1 MSRYDRFLRRLI
13 KEMTSEGYSLVGA
26 FDGEEWFKD
35 DFIENATA
43 SDIGALRFAKGDNRV
58 TYTLIYGN
66 AYYETIADYSW
77 NTDEAQKT
85 ADEVSTKIYDH
96 FEKLSSIYA

>member
-1 MSRYDRFLRRLI
+1 MNKYARFLRRLI

-43 SDIGALRFAKGDNRV
+43 SDLGALRFVKGDNRV
-58 TYTLIYGN
+58 TYTLIYIN
-66 AYYETIADYSW
+66 AYCEIISDYSW

-85 ADEVSTKIYDH
+85 ADEVSKKVYDY